1 MRPFRINVAD
11 LVQRPGARRRE
22 HLEGRVGD
30 LRVVDSA
37 VPADA
42 AVAVD
47 ALLEWVTEGLLAR
60 GSVSAPWVGDCRRCL
75 GPVTGEVT
83 VDFRELFEAQP
94 REGESYRL
102 GHDSIDMEP
111 LIREALLLDLPLA
124 PLCSPDCRGLCPTCG
139 ADLNLGPCGCPPAT
153 ADPRWAA
160 LDVLK
165 GPSGPLSGGAG
176 GGPGTEPPA
185 GGDG

>member
-1 MRPFRINVAD
+1 MRPFGVNVAD

-22 HLEGRVGD
+22 HIEGRVAD

-42 AVAVD
+42 AVSVD
-47 ALLEWVTEGLLAR
+47 ALLEWVTEGILAS

-75 GPVTGEVT
+75 GPVTGEVS
-83 VDFRELFEAQP
+83 VDFRELFEEHP

-111 LIREALLLDLPLA
+111 LVREALLLDLPLA

-139 ADLNLGPCGCPPAT
+139 ADLNLGPCGCPPPT

-160 LDVLK
+160 LDVLR
-165 GPSGPLSGGAG
+165 GPSSAG
-176 GGPGTEPPA
+176 HGEPPA